1 MMTTPNGDRAA
12 MSLDSQSKSLYST
25 RTGTGTGSVF
35 GSGTVFGFGTGTVIG
50 SVFGTGTGART
61 CAGDIA
67 GM

>member
-1 MMTTPNGDRAA
+1 MTTPNGDRAA

-35 GSGTVFGFGTGTVIG
+35 GSGTVFG